1 MPEPYKPRPAPR
13 LNSRFDCLRSA
24 PDGDRRDS
32 RRDDRYSMSYGSKQT
47 NRTNTKDLPNPGL
60 FSLGNASLSDYINI
74 PGPVA
79 TYVPPGSRDR
89 TRRNKNRF
97 EFLEGRPARKPG
109 DINVKKFP
117 QLPTV
122 KKLLKSRT
130 LLDYTAL
137 KDTERAADKP
147 VSKKKDCFDNL
158 PPGWVKL
165 ASMADTQSG
174 DGSNHPIKDSA
185 DRHIDPVD
193 DSAERHA
200 DLQYRCG
207 IECYNSLRSIQKMRD
222 EDIRVFGAGSKY
234 YTAGDITDL
243 SYLSDSD
250 VEYYDYESDSSA
262 KSNDEDD
269 Y

>member
-1 MPEPYKPRPAPR
+1 MSESYKPR

-24 PDGDRRDS
+24 PDGDCRDGRRN
-32 RRDDRYSMSYGSKQT
+32 DRYSMSYGSKQT
-47 NRTNTKDLPNPGL
+47 NRTNTENSPNLGL
-60 FSLGNASLSDYINI
+60 FSLGTNSLSDYIEI
-74 PGPVA
+74 PGQVA

-89 TRRNKNRF
+89 NRRNKSRF
-97 EFLEGRPARKPG
+97 EFLEKIAVSSKRS
-109 DINVKKFP
+109 DLNVKKFP

-122 KKLLKSRT
+122 KKLLKSRE

-147 VSKKKDCFDNL
+147 VPKEKDSFDNL
-158 PPGWVKL
+158 PSGWVKL
-165 ASMADTQSG
+165 TRRD
-174 DGSNHPIKDSA
+174 HPMYDSA
-185 DRHIDPVD
+185 DRHADPVAD
-193 DSAERHA
+193 GHT

-207 IECYNSLRSIQKMRD
+207 IECYNTLRAIQRMRD
-222 EDIRVFGAGSKY
+222 EDIRVFGAESKY

-250 VEYYDYESDSSA
+250 VEYYDYESDSST